1 MKKFDVEYPF
11 EIRPLAKDEGGGYSI
26 SFPDLPGCGS
36 DGATPEE
43 AIANGRDALHAWMS
57 VAQEFGDELPKSFTA
72 VSGRFVQRVP
82 RSLHAQ
88 LIARAKA
95 EGVSLNTLVV
105 SLVSQGI
112 GRRQAGARTRRPL
125 TAQSPRAPYKV
136 ALTRK
141 AASTEA
147 VSATI
152 KKSVKDYR
160 RTLRRLA

>member
-1 MKKFDVEYPF
+1 MKKSSIAYPF
-11 EIRPLAKDEGGGYSI
+11 EIRPLSKDEGGGYCI
-26 SFPDLPGCGS
+26 SFPDLPGCWS

-43 AIANGRDALHAWMS
+43 AMENGRDALRSWLA
-57 VAQEFGDELPKSFTA
+57 VAEEFGDDAPKPFSA

-112 GRRQAGARTRRPL
+112 GARKSRGGGSHRLPVRSTRARARAARTG
-125 TAQSPRAPYKV
+125 
-136 ALTRK
+136 
-141 AASTEA
+141 
-147 VSATI
+147 
-152 KKSVKDYR
+152 
-160 RTLRRLA
+160 